1 MRRGFVTNETRQT
14 FEILHADEVLL
25 QERSR
30 EAVAMK
36 KKLLKECHGEVEREF
51 VVKKIR
57 AIERYSVDQNTKK
70 SWDQVN
76 EVTQR
81 KTTNCGLI
89 EGGSATDRLKNWEHR
104 FVKLLG
110 QPPEVHDEDIVIRT
124 INPPLDINI
133 DPFTDSDLN
142 LARKQ
147 IKEGKAFGEDGISLE
162 VMKRVDLNDIVLK
175 FCNDALDGGDLP
187 DQWKTSLII
196 PVPKKGDLT
205 KTDSYRGI
213 ALTSIVSKTM
223 HRMILNRM
231 KPSLERVL
239 RRHQNGFKPGRSTA
253 SHILF

>member
-14 FEILHADEVLL
+14 FEILHADETLL
-25 QERSR
+25 QSERSR
-30 EAVAMK
+30 EAVAVK
-36 KKLLKECHGEVEREF
+36 KKLLKGCYGEVERDF

-57 AIERYSVDQNTKK
+57 AIERYLVYQNTKK

-81 KTTNCGLI
+81 KKANCGLI
-89 EGGSATDRLKNWEHR
+89 EEGSATERLKNWEHR

-110 QPPEVHDEDIVIRT
+110 QPPKVPDEDIVIRT

-133 DPFTDSDLN
+133 IHLFTDSNLN

-147 IKEGKAFGEDGISLE
+147 IKERKAFGEDRISLE
-162 VMKRVDLNDIVLK
+162 VMKRVGRVDLNDIVLK
-175 FCNDALDGGDLP
+175 FCNDLP
-187 DQWKTSLII
+187 DQWKMSLII
-196 PVPKKGDLT
+196 PVPKRGDLT

-213 ALTSIVSKTM
+213 APTSIISKTIM

-239 RRHQNGFKPGRSTA
+239 YSC
-253 SHILF
+253 